1 MDENEKKEPS
11 TFESAIKAA
20 ESQQVLVNGADHSA
34 DPARASIFSPAN
46 LTYEQDFSEEAGNE
60 VPGSIPVRKPP
71 NNKWFRIIAI
81 VGYSARMGLL
91 FDKENRS
98 DPYFVIPELHKK
110 LDGVKGVTVYL
121 WVTVDGKWGLWPVKL
136 EVDEWSNSANE
147 IVKQAMTHWMKLLEW
162 KAGDTRY
169 KWKVSPN
176 QKKQPETPDAPF
188 VEFLERGFKGRTI
201 DSVTHPKFLEVMTV
215 QDDSDDDDLN

>member
-121 WVTVDGKWGLWPVKL
+121 WVTVDG
-136 EVDEWSNSANE
+136 
-147 IVKQAMTHWMKLLEW
+147 
-162 KAGDTRY
+162 R
-169 KWKVSPN
+169 
-176 QKKQPETPDAPF
+176 
-188 VEFLERGFKGRTI
+188 
-201 DSVTHPKFLEVMTV
+201 
-215 QDDSDDDDLN
+215 